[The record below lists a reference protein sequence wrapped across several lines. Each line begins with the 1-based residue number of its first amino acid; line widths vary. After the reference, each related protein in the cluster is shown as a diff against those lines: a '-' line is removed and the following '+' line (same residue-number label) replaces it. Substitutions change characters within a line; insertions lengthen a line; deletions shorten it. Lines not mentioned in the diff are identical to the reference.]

1 MDVRLVT
8 AISGKAFKSRRS
20 RAEETCGAQMAAFQ
34 RLTPAP
40 RAVPVPTPAFSRV
53 VIDADRPPADPLALL
68 LRAYDRAIRACER
81 FDPLGAR
88 NAVSVLRE
96 ALDLSSPASRS
107 FDSLY
112 AWCDDAIQ
120 ERDFVGAAQCLRTL
134 RHAWHQA
141 GQLPAAPATWGDLPV
156 C

>member
-1 MDVRLVT
+1 
-8 AISGKAFKSRRS
+8 
-20 RAEETCGAQMAAFQ
+20 MAALR

-40 RAVPVPTPAFSRV
+40 RAVHVPTPAFSRV
-53 VIDADRPPADPLALL
+53 VIDADRQPADPLALL

-81 FDPLGAR
+81 FDPVGAR
-88 NAVSVLRE
+88 NAVSLLRE

-134 RHAWHQA
+134 RTAWHQA
-141 GQLPAAPATWGDLPV
+141 AALPTTTTTWGDLPV